1 MNNPWRVALVSAV
14 LLGLTVGL
22 PYYAISFFYDYWE
35 TGFGWSR
42 SAIMLGLPLGTL
54 VTLALGPLYV
64 RRLSPRHSITGGSV
78 LVAASLAGFG
88 LMPPNILAYYA
99 LWVLYM
105 AGWTFAGPLAHQILL
120 TELFAEKRSSALAVA
135 YFGISLFGAL
145 SVATLARPLTL
156 AYGYQT
162 ALLLLGG
169 LIALAVPLSYWGLP
183 ATEPDHN
190 PKSTPAPVPRNR
202 AFWLLLAGTTISI
215 AGVGGIS
222 QHLKLILREAN
233 YPTQSRLDAVFGVT
247 VLIML
252 LTGSAGRFL
261 FAWCVDRFPKR
272 PILTAAFGLMAGSMP
287 LLLVV
292 EWAPDHLPYL
302 FALIFGLGMSVD
314 SLLLPIVA
322 AEHFGSRSLA
332 PVLGIIVP
340 VNVVGQTWFPS
351 LLTLL
356 WSITGNYTVPLLVT
370 FAFILTGRF
379 LLAAMPPPG
388 AVRHPAAETSPAP
401 ATR

>member
-1 MNNPWRVALVSAV
+1 VSSPWRVAIVSSI

-22 PYYAISFFYDYWE
+22 PYYAIPFFYDYWE
-35 TGFGWSR
+35 TNYGWSR
-42 SAIMLGLPLGTL
+42 GAIMLGLPLGTL
-54 VTLALGPLYV
+54 VTLALGPLFV

-120 TELFAEKRSSALAVA
+120 TQLFPEKRGSALAVA
-135 YFGISLFGAL
+135 YFGISFLGAI
-145 SVATLARPLTL
+145 SVAAMARPLTL
-156 AYGYQT
+156 AYGFET
-162 ALLLLGG
+162 ALLLLGA
-169 LIALAVPLSYWGLP
+169 LIALAVPLSHWGLP
-183 ATEPDHN
+183 ATGADHN
-190 PKSTPAPVPRNR
+190 PKATPVSVPRNR
-202 AFWLLLAGTTISI
+202 PFWLLLAGTTISI

-233 YPTQSRLDAVFGVT
+233 YPSQAHLDGVFGLT

-252 LTGSAGRFL
+252 LTGSGGRFL
-261 FAWCVDRFPKR
+261 FAWSADRFPKR
-272 PILTAAFGLMAGSMP
+272 PVLTAAFGLMAGSMP
-287 LLLVV
+287 LLLVFD
-292 EWAPDHLPYL
+292 WAPDRLPYL

-314 SLLLPIVA
+314 SLMLPLLA
-322 AEHFGSRSLA
+322 AEHFGSRSLP

-356 WSITGNYTVPLLVT
+356 WSATGSYTVPLWFT
-370 FAFILTGRF
+370 FGVILTGRF
-379 LLAAMPPPG
+379 LLAAMPPPAAG
-388 AVRHPAAETSPAP
+388 HHPAAEATPAP
-401 ATR
+401 ASR